1 MRRAKESTS
10 TDGDSLVR
18 IDRMAV
24 DVGKFLTC
32 GMSLSKAL
40 IKKLEA
46 AAQTCLTSC
55 KGVMGTLIR
64 QAIGPA
70 FAIVL
75 TVEKKKEMASATPAA
90 GGKQ

>member
-24 DVGKFLTC
+24 DVRKFLTC

-55 KGVMGTLIR
+55 KR
-64 QAIGPA
+64 AKS
-70 FAIVL
+70 
-75 TVEKKKEMASATPAA
+75 TVIE
-90 GGKQ
+90 Q